1 MKTNDA
7 AASRAG
13 HFTAVFPSASS
24 ARDFFARLSGADP
37 RYPDETP
44 ARSWNARDVRCNG
57 KTVTWENDRVPADEG
72 SQPGWSVY
80 WLDMAETVGY
90 YGSSFGEP
98 PYGRGRKTAYLNG
111 RACPASM

>member
-13 HFTAVFPSASS
+13 HFTAVFPSAAT
-24 ARDFFARLSGADP
+24 ARDFFERVSADP
-37 RYPDETP
+37 
-44 ARSWNARDVRCNG
+44 AASWNASDVRRNG
-57 KTVTWENDRVPADEG
+57 KTVTWENDREPADEG
-72 SQPGWSVY
+72 SQPGWLSY
-80 WLDMAETVGY
+80 WLSMCETVGY

-98 PYGRGRKTAYLNG
+98 PSGRGRKTAYLNG